1 MRRALCQPAL
11 RACAARVGV
20 NRVGAARAGVIRVGA
35 VRTGAALLAALA
47 LAACATP
54 PPVDGVS
61 SVRFGAVTLPRGV
74 ARSNLD
80 LGQDFLDLTF
90 QLESGETL
98 PAILRYETPVRV
110 YMGSPELSPY
120 APDLAALLNRI
131 RVEAGIDIAETDD
144 PDAAQLRIEAV
155 PAAEIA
161 RIFPTAACFIVPEE
175 RTWAEFMRD
184 REKERVRWSE
194 QKTLR
199 RAAIFLPPDT
209 TPQDLRDCLNEE
221 VTQALGPAN
230 DLYRLPDSI
239 WNDDNFH
246 GMATPFDML
255 MLRALYQPE
264 FRSGMSRAEVG
275 ARLEKVMNRI
285 NPRGRRIPRTDRAPE
300 SKAFASALEVA
311 LDRDLE
317 RERRLGAATLAA
329 QIAAEMR
336 PVDHR
341 FGVALLTLGRLSLRQ
356 DAAAAAQH
364 FTEAYRLFERRLGAK
379 DVRTAQAGV
388 HVAALALGTG
398 QYDLAMALADK
409 HVPVA
414 AKAQNAILIA
424 GLLSVKAEAEGALG
438 DTEAARETR
447 LDSLQWARYGFGDS
461 DGALAR
467 EQAQLAAFRRLEQ
480 K

>member
-1 MRRALCQPAL
+1 MSRAPLPWTAPL
-11 RACAARVGV
+11 RAG
-20 NRVGAARAGVIRVGA
+20 
-35 VRTGAALLAALA
+35 LAALA
-47 LAACATP
+47 LALAGCAAIP
-54 PPVDGVS
+54 PAEGLS

-74 ARSNLD
+74 ERANLD

-90 QLESGETL
+90 ALENGETL

-110 YMGSPELSPY
+110 YMRSPALAPY
-120 APDLAALLNRI
+120 IPDLAALLTRI

-144 PDAAQLRIEAV
+144 PDAAQIRIEAV
-155 PAAEIA
+155 PASEIA

-175 RTWAEFMRD
+175 QSWADFMRD
-184 REKERVRWSE
+184 RDAPQLRWSE
-194 QKTLR
+194 QRTLR

-255 MLRALYQPE
+255 MLRTLYQPE
-264 FRSGMSRAEVG
+264 FHSGMTRAEV
-275 ARLEKVMNRI
+275 AAQLPKVLDRL
-285 NPRGRRIPRTDRAPE
+285 NPQGRGVPRAERAPE
-300 SKAFASALEVA
+300 SKAFATALEIA
-311 LDRDLE
+311 LDRDASHD
-317 RERRLGAATLAA
+317 RRLGAAKLAA

-341 FGVALLTLGRLSLRQ
+341 LGVALLTLGRLSLRQ
-356 DAAAAAQH
+356 DPAAAAQD
-364 FTEAYRLFERRLGAK
+364 FAEAYRLFQRQLGPE

-388 HVAALALGTG
+388 HLAALALGTG
-398 QYDLAMALADK
+398 QYQAAITLADR

-424 GLLSVKAEAEGALG
+424 GLLSVKAEAQGALG
-438 DTEAARETR
+438 DDAAARETR
-447 LDSLQWARYGFGDS
+447 LDSLRWARYGFGDT

-467 EQAQLAAFRRLEQ
+467 EQAQLAALQRLEQ

>member
-1 MRRALCQPAL
+1 MSRRAP
-11 RACAARVGV
+11 
-20 NRVGAARAGVIRVGA
+20 
-35 VRTGAALLAALA
+35 LLAALL
-47 LAACATP
+47 LAAGCAASP
-54 PPVDGVS
+54 PIEGVN

-74 ARSNLD
+74 ARANLD

-90 QLESGETL
+90 ALESGETL
-98 PAILRYETPVRV
+98 PSILRYETPVRV
-110 YMGSPELSPY
+110 SMASPSLAAY
-120 APDLAALLNRI
+120 RGDLAALLRRI
-131 RVEAGIDIAETDD
+131 RVEAGVDIAETDD
-144 PDAAQLRIEAV
+144 PAEAQIRIEAV

-161 RIFPTAACFIVPEE
+161 RVFPTAACFIVPEE
-175 RTWAEFMRD
+175 RSWADFMRD
-184 REKERVRWSE
+184 RDKRKVRWSE

-255 MLRALYQPE
+255 MLRTLYQPE
-264 FRSGMSRAEVG
+264 IHSGMSRAEV
-275 ARLEKVMNRI
+275 ARVLPKVLDRV
-285 NPRGRRIPRTDRAPE
+285 NPQGRDLPSRKRAPE
-300 SKAFASALEVA
+300 SKAFATALETA
-311 LDRDLE
+311 LDRDAP
-317 RERRLGAATLAA
+317 RDQRLGSAMLAA

-341 FGVALLTLGRLSLRQ
+341 LGVALLTLGRLSLRQ
-356 DAAAAAQH
+356 DPASAAKD
-364 FTEAYRLFERRLGAK
+364 FSEAYRLFARQLGTG

-388 HVAALALGTG
+388 HLAALALGTG
-398 QYDLAMALADK
+398 QYDMAIALADK

-414 AKAQNAILIA
+414 ERGQNAILIA
-424 GLLSVKAEAEGALG
+424 GLLSIKAEAQSALG
-438 DTEAARETR
+438 EEALARDTR
-447 LDSLQWARYGFGDS
+447 LDSLRWARYGFGDT

-467 EQAQLAAFRRLEQ
+467 EQAQLAALQRLEQ